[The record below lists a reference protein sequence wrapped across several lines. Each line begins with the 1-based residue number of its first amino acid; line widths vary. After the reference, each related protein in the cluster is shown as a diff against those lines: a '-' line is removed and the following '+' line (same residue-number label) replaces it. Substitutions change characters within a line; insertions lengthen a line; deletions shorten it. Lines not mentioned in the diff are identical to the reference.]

1 MEKLKW
7 IKGMAAVLCTAAAA
21 WSGAEFYAMRH
32 YKEPVALGPG
42 VTQVQKLSL
51 YEPSLQGTANDCN
64 IYFLDSGKPGGTV
77 LLLGGTHPEEPAAN
91 LAAQILVENA
101 KPEAGRLIVVTRA
114 NTSGSLYSRNGE
126 AYPSFYDIKTPWG
139 KKTWRLGDRSG
150 SPLDSWPDPE
160 VYVHYPSKQMLAYMD
175 IRNLN
180 RC

>member
-77 LLLGGTHPEEPAAN
+77 LLLGGTHPEEPRQED
-91 LAAQILVENA
+91 AAQVQGGDGLA
-101 KPEAGRLIVVTRA
+101 RAGR
-114 NTSGSLYSRNGE
+114 SLGGVNAHHEKLADPLLQAPAGQGARRRGRRSR
-126 AYPSFYDIKTPWG
+126 
-139 KKTWRLGDRSG
+139 RS
-150 SPLDSWPDPE
+150 
-160 VYVHYPSKQMLAYMD
+160 
-175 IRNLN
+175 R
-180 RC
+180 